1 LGESFRRAET
11 SFAMMPTPFESA
23 QLILTLYDQR
33 REETMRKA
41 RDFFI
46 GFDPRT
52 FEEYMAG
59 IMGPHSNYIRM
70 VTSYWEM
77 AASLVINGAIDAK
90 MFTDANGEF
99 IVVFGKIEPF
109 LPQIRQ
115 AFANPNIMVNLESL
129 TLGLPNAR
137 QRIDQ
142 TVKGIRAMLAA
153 RAAAQAKA

>member
-1 LGESFRRAET
+1 
-11 SFAMMPTPFESA
+11 
-23 QLILTLYDQR
+23 
-33 REETMRKA
+33 
-41 RDFFI
+41 
-46 GFDPRT
+46 
-52 FEEYMAG
+52 
-59 IMGPHSNYIRM
+59 
-70 VTSYWEM
+70 
-77 AASLVINGAIDAK
+77 VINGAIDAK

-137 QRIDQ
+137 QRVDQ
-142 TVKGIRAMLAA
+142 TVQGIRAMLAA